1 MTFTYDPTTTL
12 GKVRKYAQDTGSRDS
27 LGNTVINTANA
38 IFTDVEIQGF
48 LDDNSSD
55 VYAAAADALEI
66 IAANQAYV
74 LKVISN
80 NGLSTN
86 GPAVAAALR
95 ETARQWREKS
105 ISESTS
111 TGIAIVPNPDDAYLE
126 LR

>member
-1 MTFTYDPTTTL
+1 
-12 GKVRKYAQDTGSRDS
+12 
-27 LGNTVINTANA
+27 VINTANA
-38 IFTDVEIQGF
+38 IFTDLEIQGF
-48 LDDNSSD
+48 FDDNSSD

-80 NGLSTN
+80 NGLTTN

-95 ETARQWREKS
+95 ATAQQWRDKS
-105 ISESTS
+105 ASFSTGS
-111 TGIAIVPNPDDAYLE
+111 GIAIVPNPDDPYLE